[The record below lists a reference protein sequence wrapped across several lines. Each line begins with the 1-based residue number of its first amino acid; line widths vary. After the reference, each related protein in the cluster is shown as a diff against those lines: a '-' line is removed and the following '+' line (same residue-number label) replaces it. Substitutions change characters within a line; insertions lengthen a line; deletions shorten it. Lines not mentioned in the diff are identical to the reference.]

1 MVPLFLAQLG
11 KFVGGLFKGGGNPWV
26 GLALSFAPNLLGIGK
41 SAGRQASAYEQ
52 QAAQQAEWMKQQALS
67 LPRPTP
73 IAPRIWQTM
82 AARAMM
88 ARLQPPPGVALPGA
102 NELLR
107 AALMA
112 RAQSVTAQQELADQ
126 DALRNWYVQRVNM
139 MSGMPGIYQQLAQQY
154 RQQQAG
160 QLAGWGQLVGSILSR
175 MEQPDPRLQAAR
187 AIGRFLRGR

>member
-1 MVPLFLAQLG
+1 
-11 KFVGGLFKGGGNPWV
+11 
-26 GLALSFAPNLLGIGK
+26 
-41 SAGRQASAYEQ
+41 
-52 QAAQQAEWMKQQALS
+52 MKQQALS

-82 AARAMM
+82 SARAMM

-112 RAQSVTAQQELADQ
+112 RAQSVTAQQEPGRPGCTAQLG
-126 DALRNWYVQRVNM
+126 VQRVNM

-160 QLAGWGQLVGSILSR
+160 QLRRMGAAGRKHL
-175 MEQPDPRLQAAR
+175 EQDGAAGPETASAR